1 MARKFKVNTTYIVG
15 AVLGILALYVVYRST
30 NGVSMGCPGS
40 QVYCPGVGCV
50 SGMDKCF
57 PGSRGGA
64 SAVFSKESFT
74 VPEST
79 PKTYQMEI
87 PAFQYAEFPKPPQM
101 KVDFTPKDKFL
112 KCPDNTFGDGQC
124 LMEFQVDRPL

>member
-1 MARKFKVNTTYIVG
+1 MARKFKFNTAYIVG
-15 AVLGILALYVVYRST
+15 AVIAVAILYVAFRNMKVT
-30 NGVSMGCPGS
+30 GMACPGS

-64 SAVFSKESFT
+64 SAVFSKESFS
-74 VPEST
+74 VPQSS
-79 PKTYQMEI
+79 PKKYELDIQPYKYEDM
-87 PAFQYAEFPKPPQM
+87 PKPPQM
-101 KVDFTPKDKFL
+101 KVNYTPKDKFI

-124 LMEFQVDRPL
+124 LMEF